1 MLAKSDFAPD
11 EWQTLF
17 TAAPMVSLGVSAASP
32 SGPFGVLKE
41 MFSVGMAV
49 ADVLK
54 TGSDNALVK
63 VLVKDMQARGTKP
76 EAPKGVKTPEDA
88 KKAVL
93 DHMGR
98 VSDILARKAPTEAD
112 GFKRWLVDIANRV
125 AQASNEGGFLGLGGE
140 KVSAAE
146 QAEIRAIADRLGVPG
161 SR

>member
-1 MLAKSDFAPD
+1 MPAKSDFAPE

-63 VLVKDMQARGTKP
+63 ALVEDMKARGTKP
-76 EAPKGVKTPEDA
+76 EAPKGMKTPEDA

-93 DHMGR
+93 DHMSR
-98 VSDILARKAPTEAD
+98 VSDILAKKAPADAD
-112 GFKRWLVDIANRV
+112 GFKRWLLDVANRV
-125 AQASNEGGFLGLGGE
+125 AEASNEGGFLGFGGE
-140 KVSAAE
+140 KVSASE
-146 QAEIRAIADRLGVPG
+146 KAEIRAIAEKLGVAA
-161 SR
+161 